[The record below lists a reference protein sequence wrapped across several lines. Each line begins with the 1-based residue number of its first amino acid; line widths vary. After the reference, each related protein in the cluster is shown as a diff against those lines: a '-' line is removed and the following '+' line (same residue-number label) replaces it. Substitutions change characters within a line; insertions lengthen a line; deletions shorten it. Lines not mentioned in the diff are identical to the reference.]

1 MAEEK
6 ICPRCSEKFS
16 EYPALSRRD
25 NSTDI
30 CSECGTK
37 EAMCDFIPL
46 DRIPSE
52 DLLTEMIFQ
61 KKIGVDFK
69 DWKIWKENVDISH

>member
-1 MAEEK
+1 MVEK
-6 ICPRCSEKFS
+6 CPRCSNESS
-16 EYPALSRRD
+16 ERPAISRRD
-25 NSTDI
+25 NSTEI